1 MRISDWSS
9 DVCSSDLTS
18 IAGQVNLVNTDGLLL
33 NFWDGNAGPKFN
45 NAVNGG
51 DGVGQ
56 NSIGN
61 DNWTDAG
68 GVVKAAYADEAIAI
82 FAGTGGAVTID
93 NSLGD
98 VRASGMQFAADGYEI
113 GGEPLTLVGPQSTI
127 RVGAGSTAGAA
138 FTATI
143 AADLTGN
150 TQPVKTDA
158 GTTVVSGSNNYNGHT
173 AIAGGT
179 LAISA
184 DLNP

>member
-51 DGVGQ
+51 DGVWQ

-68 GVVKAAYADEAIAI
+68 GVVNAAYADEAIAI

-93 NSLGD
+93 NSLD
-98 VRASGMQFAADGYEI
+98 RK
-113 GGEPLTLVGPQSTI
+113 ST
-127 RVGAGSTAGAA
+127 R
-138 FTATI
+138 
-143 AADLTGN
+143 
-150 TQPVKTDA
+150 
-158 GTTVVSGSNNYNGHT
+158 
-173 AIAGGT
+173 
-179 LAISA
+179 
-184 DLNP
+184 LNSSH

>member
-1 MRISDWSS
+1 MFFFSS
-9 DVCSSDLTS
+9 RRRHTRCALVTGVQTCALPILPAGSTSAVQTS

-51 DGVGQ
+51 DGVWQ

-68 GVVKAAYADEAIAI
+68 GVVNAAYADEAIAI

-127 RVGAGSTAGAA
+127 RVGDGSTALGR
-138 FTATI
+138 
-143 AADLTGN
+143 G
-150 TQPVKTDA
+150 
-158 GTTVVSGSNNYNGHT
+158 SGRGRV
-173 AIAGGT
+173 G
-179 LAISA
+179 
-184 DLNP
+184 